1 MYFWKVPELRGD
13 LRVLGMPKLIVWGSM
28 SEMVSLPNLWVDSK
42 IYQGNLDM
50 FGLPK
55 KSIGAI
61 FCQ

>member
-1 MYFWKVPELRGD
+1 VYFWKVPELRGD

-28 SEMVSLPNLWVDSK
+28 SEMVSLPILWVDSK

-50 FGLPK
+50 FRLPK

-61 FCQ
+61 FYQ